1 MLNALIILATLA
13 TPGRGNDWPSWRG
26 PEQTGMT
33 RERAPVTSWSTDGE
47 NLVWKVPVGG
57 RTTPIVMDGRLY
69 AITPTGENKH
79 LGERVIC
86 LDADTGQTLW
96 EHKFNVFH
104 TDIVEARLGWTAV
117 VGDPETGNVYAH
129 GTGGEL
135 FCLSRDGKVL
145 WKQSLGETFA
155 RYSGYGG
162 RLQTPIVDE
171 DRLIISYVYILSN
184 WNTGK
189 RKSGHRYVA
198 FNKHTGQVEWWSQ
211 PGGKPFDT
219 TYSTPVI
226 TVINGRRLLIAGNAD
241 GHVYGMSARTGERI
255 WSFKLAKR
263 GLNTSVVVDGKYVYV
278 THSEENH
285 STTEMGSVVC
295 LDGSKVGDITDSGV
309 VWRHDGITAGYSSP
323 ALANGR
329 LYTVT
334 NSANLLCFDARTG
347 KQYWKHK
354 LGRVMKGSPVVTAD
368 GVIYA
373 GEVNGRFLI
382 LRDAG
387 DHCEELD
394 VEQFAPRGETVVDIN
409 GSPIVANGRVYFMTA
424 YDTYC
429 LGTGE
434 RLSQAVTIPP
444 LAPEIAVDSSRPA
457 TLHVVPMDVILAPG
471 QQLSFVAKFF
481 DANGRALGTGEA
493 KWSVHGVAGA
503 FIKPGLFVPAS
514 DHTYSAGVVRAEAQ
528 GLTGEARVR
537 ISPPLPIQESFDG
550 MALGT
555 QPPGWIGVD
564 LRTEI
569 IEKDGSRVLHKMAK
583 SPSAPYSRM
592 RSFSGS
598 PVTAGY
604 TVQADLLA
612 SPRAGRRPVLSDM
625 GLINSRYKLILLG
638 YEKRLRLVS
647 YSPIPRVQVEEPY
660 EWNGDAWYRAKIS
673 VDLQGDT
680 ALVRGKVWLREQPEP
695 ADWMIQMI
703 DPNPNRE
710 GSPGLY
716 AYSKGTRP
724 GKPGSSV
731 FFDNYQVTRN
741 E

>member
-1 MLNALIILATLA
+1 MVMAAPL
-13 TPGRGNDWPSWRG
+13 RGNDWPSWRG

-33 RERAPVTSWSTDGE
+33 REPAPVTTWSQDGE

-57 RTTPIVMDGRLY
+57 RTTPIVMDGRLF
-69 AITPTGENKH
+69 AITPAGSGES

-86 LDADTGQTLW
+86 LDAYTGRTIW

-104 TDIVEARLGWTAV
+104 TDIVEARLGSTSV

-129 GTGGEL
+129 GTGGEF
-135 FCLSRDGKVL
+135 FCFSRDGKVL
-145 WKQSLGETFA
+145 WKQSLGEAFG

-162 RLQTPIVDE
+162 RLHTPVIDE
-171 DRLIISYVYILSN
+171 GRVIISYVYILSN

-198 FNKHTGQVEWWSQ
+198 FNKLTGEVEWWAQ
-211 PGGKPFDT
+211 PGGKPHDT

-226 TVINGRRLLIAGNAD
+226 TVINGKRMLIAGNAD
-241 GHVYGMSARTGERI
+241 GNVYGMLARTGDLI

-263 GLNTSVVVDGKYVYV
+263 GVNSSVVVDGKYVYV
-278 THSEENH
+278 THSEENYA
-285 STTEMGSVVC
+285 STQMGSVLC
-295 LDGSKVGDITDSGV
+295 LDASKTGDITDRGV

-323 ALANGR
+323 AIANGR

-334 NSANLLCFDARTG
+334 NSANLHCFNARTG
-347 KQYWKHK
+347 DQLWKCN

-368 GVIYA
+368 GIIYA
-373 GEVNGRFLI
+373 GTVNGRLLI

-387 DHCEELD
+387 DRCEVLHTTQFPPRREAV
-394 VEQFAPRGETVVDIN
+394 VEIN
-409 GSPIVANGRVYFMTA
+409 GSPIVANGRLYFMTA

-429 LGTGE
+429 LGTKK
-434 RLSQAVTIPP
+434 RASQAVAIPSMATELP
-444 LAPEIAVDSSRPA
+444 TDPSLPA
-457 TLHVVPMDVILAPG
+457 TLQIVPMDVTVQPG
-471 QQLSFVAKFF
+471 ERVTFTVRLF
-481 DANGRALGTGEA
+481 DANGRMIGTREANWSVQGLNGSFTKPGVFLAGEA
-493 KWSVHGVAGA
+493 N
-503 FIKPGLFVPAS
+503 LF
-514 DHTYSAGVVRAEAQ
+514 SAGVVAAKMD
-528 GLTGEARVR
+528 GLTGEAIASSEARVR
-537 ISPPLPIQESFDG
+537 VTPRLPIREPFDR
-550 MALGT
+550 MPLNMP
-555 QPPGWIGVD
+555 PPGWIGVD
-564 LRTEI
+564 LRTQI

-592 RSFSGS
+592 RAFSG
-598 PVTAGY
+598 PPIPAGY

-612 SPRAGRRPVLSDM
+612 SPRPGRRPLLSDM
-625 GLINSRYKLILLG
+625 GLINSRYKLIMLG
-638 YEKRLRLVS
+638 REKRLRLVT
-647 YSPIPRVQVEEPY
+647 YSPIPRLQVEEPF
-660 EWNGDAWYRAKIS
+660 EWQGDTWYSAKLT
-673 VDLQGDT
+673 VDLQGDK
-680 ALVRGKVWLREQPEP
+680 ALVRAKVWPRRLQEP
-695 ADWMIQMI
+695 SEWMIQML
-703 DPNPNRE
+703 DPSPNRE